1 MNPVAQFAHTYA
13 EAQYKFHSAARA
25 QRLVVESH
33 ALLGQRG
40 FDGEPLAMD
49 LALLGE
55 PEASGLLVL
64 TSGTHG
70 IEGYC
75 GSGCQVGLLRD
86 SVFLDAVRAARI
98 AVLFVHAVN
107 PHGFSHGRRVNEDNV
122 DLNRNFR
129 DFGVPPP
136 ANHGYAEVHS
146 LLLPA
151 TWPPPADNEQRIA
164 ADIAARGERAWQAAV
179 SGGQY
184 AFADG
189 LFYGGDRPTWSN
201 LTLRAAL
208 RRHAAE
214 RQRLGWIDFHT
225 GLGPRAHGEKIY
237 AGRDAAADIARVR
250 SWWGG
255 EVTSFYDGSSTSA
268 QLSGIMTGAAYD
280 ECRGVELAMIA
291 LEFGTLPLSAM
302 LAALRAD
309 HWLHN
314 HADAPDAQRAAIRQ
328 QMRAAFY
335 DEADDW
341 KLKVYMQA
349 RDAALTAVA
358 RLARKFA

>member
-1 MNPVAQFAHTYA
+1 MNPVAQFAHSYA
-13 EAQYKFHSAARA
+13 EAQSKFHSAVRA
-25 QRLVVESH
+25 QQLAVESH
-33 ALLGQRG
+33 ALPGRRG
-40 FDGEPLAMD
+40 ADGEPLAMD

-64 TSGTHG
+64 TSATHG

-86 SVFLDAVRAARI
+86 PVFVDAVRAARV

-129 DFGVPPP
+129 DFGTPPP
-136 ANHGYAEVHS
+136 ANPAYAEVHP

-164 ADIAARGERAWQAAV
+164 AYIAARGERAWQAAV

-184 AFADG
+184 AYPDG
-189 LFYGGDRPTWSN
+189 LFYGGARPTWSN
-201 LTLRAAL
+201 LTLRSAL
-208 RRHAAE
+208 RRHATD

-237 AGRDAAADIARVR
+237 AGRDAAADLARVR

-255 EVTSFYDGSSTSA
+255 EVTSFYDGTSTSA
-268 QLSGIMTGAAYD
+268 PLSGLVTGAAYD
-280 ECRGVELAMIA
+280 ECRGVELAPIA
-291 LEFGTLPLSAM
+291 LEYGTRPLPEVF
-302 LAALRAD
+302 AALRAD
-309 HWLHN
+309 HWLHG
-314 HADAPDAQRAAIRQ
+314 HPDAPAPQRAAIRQ
-328 QMRAAFY
+328 QMRAAFL

-349 RDAALTAVA
+349 REAALTAVA
-358 RLARKFA
+358 RLAREFE

>member
-55 PEASGLLVL
+55 PEAPGLLVL

-86 SVFLDAVRAARI
+86 PVFLDAVRAARI
-98 AVLFVHAVN
+98 AALFVHAVN

-151 TWPPPADNEQRIA
+151 TWPPPADNEQRVA

-237 AGRDAAADIARVR
+237 AGRDAAADLARVR

>member
-1 MNPVAQFAHTYA
+1 
-13 EAQYKFHSAARA
+13 
-25 QRLVVESH
+25 
-33 ALLGQRG
+33 
-40 FDGEPLAMD
+40 
-49 LALLGE
+49 
-55 PEASGLLVL
+55 
-64 TSGTHG
+64 
-70 IEGYC
+70 
-75 GSGCQVGLLRD
+75 LLRD
-86 SVFLDAVRAARI
+86 PVFLDAVHAARI

-107 PHGFSHGRRVNEDNV
+107 PHGFSHGRRVNEDNI

-129 DFGVPPP
+129 DFGAPLP
-136 ANHGYAEVHS
+136 ASPNYAEVHP

-164 ADIAARGERAWQAAV
+164 EYITARGERAWQAAV
-179 SGGQY
+179 TSGQY
-184 AFADG
+184 ACPDG

-201 LTLRAAL
+201 STLRAAL

-225 GLGPRAHGEKIY
+225 GLGPRAHAEKIY
-237 AGRDAAADIARVR
+237 AGRDAAADLARVR

-255 EVTSFYDGSSTSA
+255 QVTSFYDGSSTSA
-268 QLSGIMTGAAYD
+268 ALSGIVNGAAYD

-291 LEFGTLPLSAM
+291 LEYGTLPLPEVF
-302 LAALRAD
+302 AALRAD

-314 HADAPDAQRAAIRQ
+314 HADAPAGQRAAIRQ

-349 RDAALTAVA
+349 RDAAQTAVA
-358 RLARKFA
+358 RLAPEFA